1 MTTANQAASAY
12 RASQHLNQHPRDI
25 LSSVHEELY
34 RAIVSA
40 KSAHEQNALDQMCNH
55 LGRGVR
61 ILTVLATTLNFSA
74 VGRDG
79 TQLRQFYMTLLNQLN
94 RVSRAGSV
102 SGGYQSCLDLL
113 RPMCRELRDMRAD

>member
-12 RASQHLNQHPRDI
+12 KASQQLNQHPRDI
-25 LSSVHEELY
+25 LSAVHEELY

-40 KSAHEQNALDQMCNH
+40 KSAHEQNALDQMCGH
-55 LGRGVR
+55 LARCVR

-79 TQLRQFYMTLLNQLN
+79 TRLRKFYMDLLNLLN
-94 RVSRAGSV
+94 R
-102 SGGYQSCLDLL
+102 GGRGNSMSETYQSALDML
-113 RPMCRELRDMRAD
+113 RPLCREFRKSSTD

>member
-12 RASQHLNQHPRDI
+12 KASQQLNQHPRDI
-25 LSSVHEELY
+25 LSAVHEELY

-40 KSAHEQNALDQMCNH
+40 KAAHEQNALDQMCGH
-55 LGRGVR
+55 LARGVR

-79 TQLRQFYMTLLNQLN
+79 NRLRKFYMDLLNLLN
-94 RVSRAGSV
+94 RGGRGNSV
-102 SGGYQSCLDLL
+102 SETYQSALDML
-113 RPMCRELRDMRAD
+113 RPLCRELRKSSAD

>member
-1 MTTANQAASAY
+1 MTTANRAASAY

-25 LSSVHEELY
+25 LSAVHEELY

-40 KSAHEQNALDQMCNH
+40 KTAHEQNALDQMCNH

-61 ILTVLATTLNFSA
+61 IITVLATTLNFSA

-79 TQLRQFYMTLLNQLN
+79 AVLRNFYIGILNQLN
-94 RVSRAGSV
+94 RITRSSSV
-102 SGGYQSCLDLL
+102 SETYLSVLGLIL
-113 RPMCRELRDMRAD
+113 PMCRELRKIPKE

>member
-25 LSSVHEELY
+25 LSAVHEELY

-40 KSAHEQNALDQMCNH
+40 KAAHEQNALDQMCNH

-79 TQLRQFYMTLLNQLN
+79 TQLRQFYITLLNQLN

-102 SGGYQSCLDLL
+102 SDGYQSCLDLL

>member
-25 LSSVHEELY
+25 LSAVHEELY

-40 KSAHEQNALDQMCNH
+40 KAAHEQNALDQMCNH

-79 TQLRQFYMTLLNQLN
+79 TMLRQFYLTLLNQLN

-102 SGGYQSCLDLL
+102 SDGYQSCLDLL
-113 RPMCRELRDMRAD
+113 RPMCRELRGIQPE

>member
-12 RASQHLNQHPRDI
+12 KASQQLNQHPRDI
-25 LSSVHEELY
+25 LSAVHEELY

-40 KSAHEQNALDQMCNH
+40 KAAHEQNALDQMCDH
-55 LGRGVR
+55 VARGVR

-79 TQLRQFYMTLLNQLN
+79 TRLRKFYMELLNLLN
-94 RVSRAGSV
+94 RGSRGNSV
-102 SGGYQSCLDLL
+102 AEAHQSALDLL
-113 RPMCRELRDMRAD
+113 RPLCRELRKSSSE